1 MAEYTLKVNPRDIF
15 VKEGAIEYSTA
26 VVDYTESFSK
36 FNTID
41 LLLQNYSFKDVLD
54 QVEIIHFIF
63 NNWFLM
69 QILEECPAQSS
80 TLFGKNTNL
89 VLELFNDP
97 EDETDTT
104 ELFIV
109 IRSDLNLDE
118 SLRKFDELLA
128 GWFNT
133 AQHKT
138 KGLLN
143 ITIESKDEF

>member
-1 MAEYTLKVNPRDIF
+1 MAEYTLKVNPHDIF

-36 FNTID
+36 FNTVD
-41 LLLQNYSFKDVLD
+41 LLLQNYSFKDVLE
-54 QVEIIHFIF
+54 QIEIIHFIF

-69 QILEECPAQSS
+69 PILEECPAQSS
-80 TLFGKNTNL
+80 ALFGKNTNL

-109 IRSDLNLDE
+109 IKPDLSLDE
-118 SLRKFDELLA
+118 SLEKFDQLLA
-128 GWFNT
+128 DWFNT
-133 AQHKT
+133 VQHKT
-138 KGLLN
+138 QGVLN

>member
-1 MAEYTLKVNPRDIF
+1 MTDYTARFKPEDLF
-15 VKEGAIEYSTA
+15 VKETVAIYSSAIKDLSEPLIKYYA
-26 VVDYTESFSK
+26 VES
-36 FNTID
+36 
-41 LLLQNYSFKDVLD
+41 LLQNYVFKDEPE
-54 QVEIIHFIF
+54 QIEIIHFIF
-63 NNWFLM
+63 KNWYLM
-69 QILEECPAQSS
+69 PILEECPAQSS
-80 TLFGKNTNL
+80 ALFGKNTNL

-118 SLRKFDELLA
+118 SLIKFDQLLA

-133 AQHKT
+133 VQHKT
-138 KGLLN
+138 QGVLN

>member
-15 VKEGAIEYSTA
+15 VKEGAIEYSTT

-41 LLLQNYSFKDVLD
+41 LLLQNYSFKDVLE

-63 NNWFLM
+63 NNWFLAP
-69 QILEECPAQSS
+69 ILEEAPQQSKNI
-80 TLFGKNTNL
+80 FGEDTVL
-89 VLELFNDP
+89 ALELFSDP
-97 EDETDTT
+97 EDEKEST

-109 IRSDLNLDE
+109 IRPDLSLDK
-118 SLRKFDELLA
+118 SLEKFDQLLA

-133 AQHKT
+133 IQYKT

>member
-1 MAEYTLKVNPRDIF
+1 MTDYTARFKPEDLF
-15 VKEGAIEYSTA
+15 VKETVAIYSSAIKDLSEPLIKYYA
-26 VVDYTESFSK
+26 VES
-36 FNTID
+36 
-41 LLLQNYSFKDVLD
+41 LLQNYVFKDELE
-54 QVEIIHFIF
+54 QIEIIHFIF

-69 QILEECPAQSS
+69 PILEECPTQSS
-80 TLFGKNTNL
+80 ALFDKNTNL

-118 SLRKFDELLA
+118 SLEKFDKLLA
-128 GWFNT
+128 DWFNT
-133 AQHKT
+133 VQHVT